1 MAPKSPA
8 PTASQVSGLNR
19 ARDLRDKLAQGSER
33 LVFSLCGN
41 VYQCLTGIANP
52 EADLEPAPSRD
63 NPKSHNAFAA
73 QNAERERAT
82 VLRHYDQTLTGNPPQ
97 LVFHLP
103 ADGLMM
109 ATPMPGLFVGLQAQH
124 PFQVMYAGGASW
136 LVGAGNLLVDGYD
149 PQAFKDTLLETG
161 EGWICL
167 STDWAIHGLTDYEC
181 TDASLTVVQSLV
193 NQPPEW
199 KMGPAPD
206 FELTVNEGTVLL
218 PLAFVSQN
226 AGGRPLIQQT
236 QFVDLQ
242 FVPSVQPWGLTGPR
256 TIPF

>member
-97 LVFHLP
+97 LVFHQP
-103 ADGLMM
+103 ADGPMM

-124 PFQVMYAGGASW
+124 PFQVMYAGGTSW
-136 LVGAGNLLVDGYD
+136 LVGAGKLLVDGAA
-149 PQAFKDTLLETG
+149 PQSFEKTTLDTA

-167 STDWAIHGLTDYEC
+167 STDWSINNAYDYVC
-181 TDASLTVVQSLV
+181 NSAQLVVRSSLV
-193 NQPPEW
+193 STPPEW
-199 KMGPAPD
+199 EMGHAPD
-206 FELTVNEGTVLL
+206 FILTVGDGTVLL
-218 PLAFVSQN
+218 PLAFVAQN
-226 AGGRPLIQQT
+226 PGKRPLIQQT
-236 QFVDLQ
+236 QFTDFH
-242 FVPSVQPWGLTGPR
+242 FVPGTYPWGLTGPQAS
-256 TIPF
+256 PF